1 MKKIITL
8 LTLVFITQI
17 AQAEEVLKLGV
28 VPQQSASS
36 LARSWIPLAN
46 FLSKKT
52 GKTIRFET
60 APNIPEFEKRVA
72 AGMYDIVYLNPY
84 HYTVFSKSVGLR
96 AIARQQGKRI
106 HGIIVVAR
114 DSEIM
119 RLEML
124 KDAEIAFPA
133 PAAFAATVLPQA
145 NLIRHKIPFTSAY
158 VSSHDSVYAGVAKG
172 LFVAGGGIDRTLS
185 TLSKDI
191 FDKLKIIWR
200 SDGYTPHA
208 FAVHPRVSEA
218 MATNIQNALVS
229 LNNPEALTSLN
240 ERQEGQAI
248 LNKLGF
254 KTGIIKSVDS
264 DWDDV
269 RALNINLLN
278 Q

>member
-1 MKKIITL
+1 MKKIL
-8 LTLVFITQI
+8 LLLISLVISQSV
-17 AQAEEVLKLGV
+17 QAEEVLKFGI

-36 LARSWIPLAN
+36 LAKSWVPLMQ
-46 FLSKKT
+46 FLSKTT
-52 GKTIRFET
+52 GKKVRFET

-72 AGMYDIVYLNPY
+72 EGMYDIVYLNPY
-84 HYTVFSKSVGLR
+84 HYTVFSKSIGLR
-96 AIARQQGKRI
+96 AIARQKDKRI
-106 HGIIVVAR
+106 RGIIVVAR

-124 KDAEIAFPA
+124 KGAEIAFPA

-145 NLIRHKIPFTSAY
+145 NLARHKIPFTSAY

-191 FDKLKIIWR
+191 FDKLKVIWR

-208 FAVHPRVSEA
+208 FAVHPRVSEETA
-218 MATNIQNALVS
+218 MRIQNALVS
-229 LNNPEALTSLN
+229 LNDQA
-240 ERQEGQAI
+240 EGKKI
-248 LNKLGF
+248 LKKLGF

-264 DWDDV
+264 DWDDI
-269 RALNINLLN
+269 RALDINLIS